1 MADQALAP
9 EAHFDAA
16 SERERRAPDRLYT
29 LKEGDVFL
37 VCDAFGDVHGVA
49 DGLFHNDTRLLSRLT
64 LRLDGSAPALLS
76 SAVGRDN
83 VIFTANAT
91 NRPLAPIGAA
101 ATPEGVVHLERKRL
115 IWEGRLYERIR
126 CVNYGD
132 APATLPLNFTFDADF
147 KDMFEVRGQV
157 RARRG
162 RRARP
167 VVRPSGV
174 QFQYEGLDGAS
185 RDCVIAFSE
194 TPFEHDANRAS
205 IRLNLAPH
213 TPKDLYLEIG
223 AAPGPPPSAQRFRR
237 ASLQAKVAM
246 RRRLRRGSRVRTTSR
261 LFNAWLDK
269 SRADLAL
276 LTTDLPTGPYPYA
289 GIPWFST
296 TFGRDA
302 ILTAWQLLWLDPT
315 LARGVLA
322 YLAETQAGEYSSFHD
337 AAPGKILHEA
347 RRGEMAARGEIPF
360 GRYYGGVD
368 TTCLFVALA
377 AAYLDRTD
385 DRAFLDRI
393 WPALL
398 AASGWMDSFA
408 ASDDLGLI
416 RYERGAET
424 GLLNQG
430 WKDSHD
436 SVFHADGR
444 SPEGPIALVEVQGYA
459 YAAYCGMARM
469 AAQRFDRERAEA
481 CRRRAEQ
488 IRTAVESRFW
498 MPDAGYYGLALDGEN
513 ALCRVKASNAGHLLF
528 VGLPSPDRGQAVMRT
543 LLGAGF
549 ANGWGLRT
557 LASDQPRY
565 NPMSYHNGSV
575 WPHDTAM
582 CAIGF
587 RRYGGADAV
596 PRILSALFEAAVHF
610 DMRLPELFCGFPRR
624 PGEPPVAYP
633 VACLPQAWAAA
644 SVFGV
649 LQACLGLQVDGVRRE
664 LHLRSP
670 RLPAGVGELR
680 LENLPVGRRRLDLVF
695 READGRV
702 MVLPGRDEEQGV
714 PLITHT

>member
-1 MADQALAP
+1 MDDLALAP
-9 EAHFDAA
+9 EAHFEAA
-16 SERERRAPDRLYT
+16 SERERRAPDRLFT

-37 VCDAFGDVHGVA
+37 VCDAFGDIHGVA
-49 DGLFHNDTRLLSRLT
+49 DGLFHNDTRQLSRLT

-91 NRPLAPIGAA
+91 NRPLTPIGAVT
-101 ATPEGVVHLERKRL
+101 TPEGVVHLERKRL
-115 IWEGRLYERIR
+115 IWDGRLFERIR

-132 APATLPLNFTFDADF
+132 APATLPLDFSFDADF
-147 KDMFEVRGQV
+147 KDMFEVRGQT
-157 RARRG
+157 RAHRG
-162 RRARP
+162 RRASP
-167 VVRPSGV
+167 TVLPMGV
-174 QFQYEGLDGAS
+174 KFEYEGLDGNR

-194 TPFEHDANRAS
+194 RPTHLDAHHAS
-205 IRLNLAPH
+205 IRLELDPR
-213 TPKDLYLEIG
+213 TPKEVYLEVG
-223 AAPGPPPSAQRFRR
+223 PEGGPPPAARRFRR
-237 ASLQAKVAM
+237 ASLLAKAAM
-246 RRRLRRGSRVRTTSR
+246 RRRLRRGGRVHTSGR

-276 LTTDLPTGPYPYA
+276 LTTDLATGPYPYA

-302 ILTAWQLLWLDPT
+302 IITAWQLLWLDPS
-315 LARGVLA
+315 LAKGVLA
-322 YLAETQAGEYSSFHD
+322 YLAATQADEHSSFRD

-347 RRGEMAARGEIPF
+347 RRGEMAAQGEVPF

-377 AAYLDRTD
+377 AAYAERTGD
-385 DRAFLDRI
+385 LAFLDQI

-398 AASGWMDSFA
+398 AATGWMDSFA
-408 ASDDLGLI
+408 KSDPLGLI
-416 RYERGAET
+416 RYARGVDT

-436 SVFHADGR
+436 SIFHADGR
-444 SPEGPIALVEVQGYA
+444 TPDGPIALVEVQGYA
-459 YAAYCGMARM
+459 YAAYCGMARL
-469 AAQRFDRERAEA
+469 AATRFDRDHAEGW
-481 CRRRAEQ
+481 RRRAEQ
-488 IRTAVESRFW
+488 IREAVESRFW
-498 MPDAGYYGLALDGEN
+498 MPEAGYYGIALDGEN
-513 ALCRVKASNAGHLLF
+513 QLCRVKASNAGHLLF
-528 VGLPSPDRGQAVMRT
+528 VGLPSPERAEAVMRT
-543 LLGAGF
+543 LLGPGF
-549 ANGWGLRT
+549 TNGWGLRT

-575 WPHDTAM
+575 WPHDTAL

-596 PRILSALFEAAVHF
+596 PRLLSALFEAAVHF
-610 DMRLPELFCGFPRR
+610 DMRLPELFCGFPRHA
-624 PGEPPVAYP
+624 GEPPVAYP

-649 LQACLGLQVDGVRRE
+649 LQACLGLHVDGWRDE
-664 LHLRSP
+664 LHVRSP
-670 RLPAGVGELR
+670 RLPLGIGELR
-680 LENLPVGRRRLDLVF
+680 LENLPVGDRRLDLVF
-695 READGRV
+695 REAGGRV
-702 MVLPGRDEEQGV
+702 MVLPGRNEEQGV

>member
-1 MADQALAP
+1 MDDVALAP
-9 EAHFDAA
+9 EAHFEAA
-16 SERERRAPDRLYT
+16 SERERRAPDRLFT

-37 VCDAFGDVHGVA
+37 VCDAFGDIHGVA
-49 DGLFHNDTRLLSRLT
+49 DGLFHNDTRLLSRLI
-64 LRLDGSAPALLS
+64 LRLDGEAPALLS
-76 SAVGRDN
+76 SAVGQDN
-83 VIFTANAT
+83 VVFTANAT
-91 NRPLAPIGAA
+91 NRPLAPIGAVT
-101 ATPEGVVHLERKRL
+101 TPEGVVHLERKRL

-132 APATLPLNFTFDADF
+132 QPATLPLDFSFDADF

-157 RARRG
+157 RPQRG
-162 RRARP
+162 RRGA
-167 VVRPSGV
+167 PSVQPLGV
-174 QFQYEGLDGAS
+174 KFTYEGLDGAR
-185 RDCVIAFSE
+185 RDCVIAFSHPATHLDGHHASLRLE
-194 TPFEHDANRAS
+194 LEPRTPR
-205 IRLNLAPH
+205 
-213 TPKDLYLEIG
+213 DLFLEVG
-223 AAPGPPPSAQRFRR
+223 PEDAAPSAARFRR
-237 ASLQAKVAM
+237 ASLLAKAAM
-246 RRRLRRGSRVRTTSR
+246 RRRLRRGGRVRSSGR

-276 LTTDLPTGPYPYA
+276 LTTELPTGPYPYA

-302 ILTAWQLLWLDPT
+302 IITAWQLLWLDPS

-322 YLAETQAGEYSSFHD
+322 YLADTQAVEHSRFRD

-347 RRGEMAARGEIPF
+347 RRGEMAAQGEVPF
-360 GRYYGGVD
+360 ARYYGGVD

-377 AAYLDRTD
+377 AAYADRTG
-385 DRAFLDRI
+385 DREFLDRI

-398 AASGWMDSFA
+398 AATGWMNSFA
-408 ASDDLGLI
+408 TSDRLGLI

-436 SVFHADGR
+436 SIFHADGR
-444 SPEGPIALVEVQGYA
+444 TPEGPIALVEVQGYA
-459 YAAYCGMARM
+459 YAAYCGMARL
-469 AAQRFDRERAEA
+469 AAMRFERDRAEA
-481 CRRRAEQ
+481 WRRRAEQ
-488 IRTAVESRFW
+488 IRATVEARFW
-498 MPDAGYYGLALDGEN
+498 MPEVGYYGIALDGED

-528 VGLPSPDRGQAVMRT
+528 VGLPSAERAQAVMRT

-575 WPHDTAM
+575 WPHDTAL

-596 PRILSALFEAAVHF
+596 PRLLSALFEAAVSF
-610 DMRLPELFCGFPRR
+610 DMRLPELFCGFPRHA
-624 PGEPPVAYP
+624 GEPPVAYP

-644 SVFGV
+644 SVFGI
-649 LQACLGLQVDGVRRE
+649 LQACLGLQVDGWRNE
-664 LHLRSP
+664 LHVRAP
-670 RLPAGVGELR
+670 RLPLGIGELR
-680 LENLPVGRRRLDLVF
+680 LENLPVGPRRLDLVF
-695 READGRV
+695 REAGGRV
-702 MVLPGRDEEQGV
+702 MVLPGRHEEQGV